1 MKAILFATKKQAE
14 DFISAIYSGMDT
26 EKSSLS
32 DRSEWEGSDR
42 VMENFS
48 WSGETECENIL
59 DEEGNT
65 IARVAWWES
74 GDDTYE
80 VWYGEECVAR
90 VNDHPHAIAIF
101 EDYVSREEF
110 KEQFIDTE
118 YEEDLCE
125 VCLICNGQVIDEY
138 SMC

>member
-14 DFISAIYSGMDT
+14 AYIRDNYPGMDT
-26 EKSSLS
+26 ELSSLS
-32 DRSEWEGSDR
+32 DRSDYEGYDP
-42 VMENFS
+42 VMKNLQ
-48 WSGETECENIL
+48 WLGDTECVDIL

-90 VNDHPHAIAIF
+90 VNDQPHAEAIF
-101 EDYVSREEF
+101 EDYVDRE
-110 KEQFIDTE
+110 KEKDE
-118 YEEDLCE
+118 DEEDLCQ
-125 VCLICNGQVIDEY
+125 VCLICNGKVIDEY
-138 SMC
+138 SMR

>member
-14 DFISAIYSGMDT
+14 AYIRDNYSDMST
-26 EKSSLS
+26 EQSSLYDES
-32 DRSEWEGSDR
+32 DWEGYDR
-42 VMENFS
+42 VMKNFQ
-48 WSGETECENIL
+48 WMGETECENIL

-90 VNDHPHAIAIF
+90 VNNHPHAKAIF
-101 EDYVSREEF
+101 EDYVSREEE
-110 KEQFIDTE
+110 KDEE
-118 YEEDLCE
+118 EEDLCE
-125 VCLICNGQVIDEY
+125 VYIICNGKVLYEFSKY
-138 SMC
+138 

>member
-1 MKAILFATKKQAE
+1 MKAILFATEKQAE
-14 DFISAIYSGMDT
+14 AYIRDNYPGMDT

-32 DRSEWEGSDR
+32 DRSDWEGSDR

-80 VWYGEECVAR
+80 IWYGEECVAR
-90 VNDHPHAIAIF
+90 VNDHPHAQAIF
-101 EDYVSREEF
+101 EDYVDREVNYEKF
-110 KEQFIDTE
+110 KD
-118 YEEDLCE
+118 EEEGDSYA

-138 SMC
+138 SMS